1 MSRPFRITF
10 IHPCIGRRPGTRYLR
25 SWQMEPLPLAVLA
38 NLTPPDVDVH
48 FMDDRMEAL
57 DLDEPT
63 DLVALSV
70 EVYTAKRAY
79 QIASDYRRRGVP
91 VVMGGFHAS
100 LLPEEAERH
109 AEAVVVGEAEALWP
123 EVVDDARHGRLKR
136 RYEAGQRPDLAG
148 TCPDRRLFA
157 GKRYLPVG
165 LVEAGRGC
173 EHVCEFCAIQSFYRS
188 SHRMRPVE
196 DIVSEIRAIKDRS
209 KLIFFVDDNI
219 VANPAEAALLFEAL
233 VPLQIRW
240 VSQGT
245 LTMTRDE
252 GLLQLM
258 ARSGCKGVLIGFES
272 LDGANLGQMGKGVNR
287 AGLDY
292 DQAMEALRRHGI
304 RVYGT
309 FVFGYDQDTATS
321 LDAALDYAQRHA
333 FYLCGF
339 NHLTPMP
346 GTPLYDRLAAE
357 GRLRYEHWWLD
368 DAYTYNEIPFH
379 PARMGHEELR
389 QACLQVRRRFYGLP
403 GTLKR
408 ALHPAN
414 RSDWTLAL
422 NFLPINFMHLAEI
435 GKRDG
440 HPLGDTSWRGPWLE
454 VGQ

>member
-38 NLTPPDVDVH
+38 HLTPKDVEIRFV
-48 FMDDRMEAL
+48 DDRMEAL
-57 DLDEPT
+57 SPDEPT

-100 LLPEEAERH
+100 LLPEEVERY
-109 AEAVVVGEAEALWP
+109 ADAVVVGEAEGVWP
-123 EVVDDARHGRLKR
+123 EVVEDARHGRLRR
-136 RYEAGQRPDLAG
+136 RYQAAQRPDLAD
-148 TCPDRRLFA
+148 TRPDRSLFT

-188 SHRMRPVE
+188 SHRMRPVP
-196 DIVSEIRAIKDRS
+196 DIVAEIREIRDRS

-219 VANPAEAALLFEAL
+219 VADPGEAARLFEAL
-233 VPLQIRW
+233 VPLGIRW

-245 LTMTRDE
+245 LAMTRDE

-272 LDGANLGQMGKGVNR
+272 LDEANLQQMGKGINR

-292 DQAMEALRRHGI
+292 DRAMAALGRHSI

-309 FVFGYDQDTATS
+309 FVFGYDQDTEASFETALEFS
-321 LDAALDYAQRHA
+321 LRHG

-346 GTPLYDRLAAE
+346 GTPLYARLERE
-357 GRLRYEHWWLD
+357 GRLRFERWWLD
-368 DAYTYNEIPFH
+368 DDYTYNAIPFH
-379 PARMGHEELR
+379 PARMDHEALH
-389 QACLQVRRRFYGLP
+389 QACLRARRRFYGLP
-403 GTLKR
+403 GTLRR
-408 ALHPAN
+408 ALHSVN
-414 RSDWTLAL
+414 RSDWSLAL
-422 NFLPINFMHLAEI
+422 HFLPVNLMHLAEI

-440 HPLGDTSWRGPWLE
+440 HPLGDLAWHGPLLE
-454 VGQ
+454 VG